1 MGWLIRNGH
10 EAPVASAGCL
20 GPGWSPLV
28 LAAFAVVAFAALGM
42 RGVSS
47 ATDPG
52 SGDAQLAA
60 GARSRGAAEGAP
72 PEKRPNVVLILTD
85 DLDKSLMP
93 YMPNT
98 TRLIRDQGASFD
110 QLLRRAVQLLSLA
123 RVDPV
128 RPLRA
133 QPRRDRQR
141 LARGRLRPLEADQ
154 AGRRPAGLAGAFRL
168 PQRAARQVLQRVP
181 LPPGQPPVRP
191 EEGEAA
197 VVRAAGLAVVGLA
210 GAGERVRAEPL
221 PAERRRDGRRGLPR
235 GLPGLVAR
243 PPRPSTWST
252 AATASTSPRAGSSS
266 TTRRTARTRRTPT
279 RRSSRAPSRTRST
292 RARRTSTRPTCP
304 TSSG

>member
-1 MGWLIRNGH
+1 M
-10 EAPVASAGCL
+10 
-20 GPGWSPLV
+20 
-28 LAAFAVVAFAALGM
+28 LAAFAVVAFAGLGL

-47 ATDPG
+47 ASDPDPG
-52 SGDAQLAA
+52 SGDAHLAA
-60 GARSRGAAEGAP
+60 ERAPDGDADAP
-72 PEKRPNVVLILTD
+72 PPAEAAQRRPDPHRRPRQVADALHAERHQAD
-85 DLDKSLMP
+85 P
-93 YMPNT
+93 RPGR
-98 TRLIRDQGASFD
+98 RLH
-110 QLLRRAVQLLSLA
+110 QLLRRAVQLLPLT
-123 RVDPV
+123 RVDPL

-154 AGRRPAGLAGAFRL
+154 AGRRPAGLARPVRL

-191 EEGEAA
+191 EEGDAA

-210 GAGERVRAEPL
+210 GAGERLRAEPL

-235 GLPGLVAR
+235 GVPRLVAR
-243 PPRPSTWST
+243 SPRPSTWST
-252 AATASTSPRAGSSS
+252 AATASTSPTAGSSS